1 MGLGETQAEEE
12 AAVSKVSTKRNE
24 VGVRER
30 EDNHLSLHRKVT
42 QQRAEQILP
51 VSIRDGE
58 KRQPEQSNSEAP
70 AASAL
75 PRARLWA
82 PPWR

>member
-1 MGLGETQAEEE
+1 MCCRVREDMVGLGETQAEEE

-42 QQRAEQILP
+42 QQRA
-51 VSIRDGE
+51 
-58 KRQPEQSNSEAP
+58 
-70 AASAL
+70 
-75 PRARLWA
+75 
-82 PPWR
+82 